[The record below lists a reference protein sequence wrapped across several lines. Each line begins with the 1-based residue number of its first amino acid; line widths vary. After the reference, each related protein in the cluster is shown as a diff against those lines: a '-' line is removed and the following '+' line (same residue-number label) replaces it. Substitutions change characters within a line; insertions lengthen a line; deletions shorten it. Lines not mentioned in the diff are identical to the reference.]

1 MARERPVWHNPRL
14 LNALASLL
22 TGVAA
27 LILLFAGVQ
36 LLLRSALF
44 PLREITVH
52 GAIEHTARAQ
62 LERATEGRISG
73 NFFAVELGAV
83 RAAFE
88 ALPWVRQVQ
97 VRRVWPD
104 RLEVTIEE
112 HVALARWSD
121 DALVNIHG
129 ERFVASIDAALPQ
142 FAGPAGTEGEVTRR
156 YRRYAEL
163 LAPLGSP
170 LDQVILTPRFA
181 WQLRLASGLT
191 IVLGREMAAY
201 SVDARLTRFV
211 AVYARTLGSIAQR
224 HDYVDLRYPNG
235 FALRLPDSGRDAVP
249 PGKS

>member
-1 MARERPVWHNPRL
+1 VWHNPRL
-14 LNALASLL
+14 LNLLAALL

-27 LILLFAGVQ
+27 LTFLFAGVH

-52 GAIEHTARAQ
+52 GALEHTARAQ
-62 LERATEGRISG
+62 LERASNGRITG
-73 NFFAVELGAV
+73 NFFAVDLGAV
-83 RAAFE
+83 RAALE
-88 ALPWVRQVQ
+88 ALPWARRVQ

-112 HVALARWSD
+112 HMALARWGD
-121 DALVNIHG
+121 DALVNTYG
-129 ERFVASIDAALPQ
+129 ERFAATIDAALPQ

-156 YRRYAEL
+156 YRHYAEL

-170 LDQVILTPRFA
+170 LEQVILTPRFA

-201 SVDARLTRFV
+201 PVDARLTRFV
-211 AVYARTLGSIAQR
+211 AVYAQTPGSIAQR

-235 FALRLPDSGRDAVP
+235 FALRLPDHGREAVP